1 MKVRDISLP
10 NIIKVR
16 MDFYKGYEKEHT
28 NTAAGEEKA
37 YIEETELYG
46 GFKTGF
52 ILRPIVKR

>member
-16 MDFYKGYEKEHT
+16 MDFYKGYEKELT

-37 YIEETELYG
+37 YNETNYQ
-46 GFKTGF
+46 
-52 ILRPIVKR
+52 